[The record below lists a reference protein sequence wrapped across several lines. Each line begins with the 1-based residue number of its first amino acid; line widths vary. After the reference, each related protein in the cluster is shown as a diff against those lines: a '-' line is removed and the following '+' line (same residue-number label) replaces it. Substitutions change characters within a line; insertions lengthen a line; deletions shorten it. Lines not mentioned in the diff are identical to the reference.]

1 MELNKSNC
9 DETSGK
15 VYPIINLSNCGG
27 KEDCVPACPYDVLE
41 MRPIADDDRLTLNF
55 KGKIKTFFKP
65 NKAYVTDPDLCFA
78 CGLCVQVCPEKAI
91 KLARVDKS

>member
-1 MELNKSNC
+1 MELNNSNC

-15 VYPIINLSNCGG
+15 LMPIINLSNCGQ
-27 KEDCVPACPYDVLE
+27 KEDCIPACPYDVLE
-41 MRPIADDDRLTLNF
+41 MRAIAVEDRLMLNF

-65 NKAYVTDPDLCFA
+65 NKAYVTDPNLCHA

-91 KLARVDKS
+91 KLIKW